1 MYRWI
6 YILASRDE
14 AKNFVYHATLKG
26 QSEKESSFCGQV
38 KSLDESFEEVLAGQ
52 VDMFVVTSKTAIMF
66 RNEDGSLN
74 FQIKLRSFK
83 EEAKDDNEESGIS
96 DNDEKDE

>member
-1 MYRWI
+1 
-6 YILASRDE
+6 
-14 AKNFVYHATLKG
+14 
-26 QSEKESSFCGQV
+26 
-38 KSLDESFEEVLAGQ
+38 
-52 VDMFVVTSKTAIMF
+52 MFVVTSKTAIMF

-74 FQIKLRSFK
+74 FQIKLRSLK